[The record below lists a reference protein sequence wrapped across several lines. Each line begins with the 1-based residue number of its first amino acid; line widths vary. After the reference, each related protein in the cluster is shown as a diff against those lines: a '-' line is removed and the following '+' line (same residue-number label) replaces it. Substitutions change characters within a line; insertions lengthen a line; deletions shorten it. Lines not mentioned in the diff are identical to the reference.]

1 MLATALVNS
10 LKLIYFNHTI
20 EIKILL
26 LIIVAYVAFKVGR
39 ATVTDPIDNEVQN
52 IGKVLRYR

>member
-1 MLATALVNS
+1 VLATALVNS